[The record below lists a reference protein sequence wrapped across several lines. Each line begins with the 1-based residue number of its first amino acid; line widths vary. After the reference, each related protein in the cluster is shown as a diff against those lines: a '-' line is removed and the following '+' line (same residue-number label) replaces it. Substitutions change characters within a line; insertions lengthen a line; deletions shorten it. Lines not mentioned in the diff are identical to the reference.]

1 MSDQQNNDKIPVGG
15 MWLNES
21 RGGKKYM
28 SGNFGGFKILLFKN
42 ENKTSENQ
50 PDYNMYFAVNQR
62 RDREASPAPQQQGG
76 YQNTQGQAPGG
87 PPQPS
92 QFGAQSIPG
101 PSGPPP
107 TSFEDDV
114 PF

>member
-1 MSDQQNNDKIPVGG
+1 MSDQQRNDKIPVGG

-21 RGGKKYM
+21 QGGKKYM

-42 ENKTSENQ
+42 ENKTSDNQ

-62 RDREASPAPQQQGG
+62 RDREASPSPQQQGG
-76 YQNTQGQAPGG
+76 YQNTQPQGG
-87 PPQPS
+87 PPPQ
-92 QFGAQSIPG
+92 QGQYGGERVPG

-107 TSFEDDV
+107 QFEDDI